1 MDNVIP
7 PLPPAH
13 DDGATE
19 RTKPKRPWSKPWV
32 RIINQRMALV
42 ESGDI
47 LHVEID
53 ETPNYRPS

>member
-1 MDNVIP
+1 MSYP
-7 PLPPAH
+7 PPPPSAH

-42 ESGDI
+42 ESGPTVQAE
-47 LHVEID
+47 LD
-53 ETPNYRPS
+53 EGPKYRPS